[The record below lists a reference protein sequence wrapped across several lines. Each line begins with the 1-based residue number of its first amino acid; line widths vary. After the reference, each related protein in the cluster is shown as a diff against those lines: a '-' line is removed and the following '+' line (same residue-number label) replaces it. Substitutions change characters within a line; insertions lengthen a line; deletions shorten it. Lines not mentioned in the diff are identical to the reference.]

1 MPHNRGTSRR
11 ITAMGFIKDRLNEGL
26 WMTTAGGEV
35 WKTQPG
41 AVDTRQASAA
51 AAAARTRRAQP
62 RDKMQI
68 RS

>member
-1 MPHNRGTSRR
+1 
-11 ITAMGFIKDRLNEGL
+11 MGFIKDRLNEGL